1 MIILRKQTQFSKNE
15 SFEFVVEDVFSV
27 IGLGIV
33 LTGKVISGTI
43 SLNDKVDLEGKQYK
57 VIELRSFKKLLDRA
71 TKGDQ
76 IGIRLEGLSK
86 KDVKRGDKLG
96 KRTSGKIRQCDFRLY
111 IISHTKVEIRLLLF
125 DQGMGTTN

>member
-1 MIILRKQTQFSKNE
+1 MIILRQTQFSKDE

-27 IGLGIV
+27 MGLGIV

-43 SLNDKVDLEGKQYK
+43 SLNDKVDLGGKQYK
-57 VIELRSFKKLLDRA
+57 VIELRSFKKLLDSA

-86 KDVKRGDKLG
+86 KDVKRGDKLI
-96 KRTSGKIRQCDFRLY
+96 K
-111 IISHTKVEIRLLLF
+111 
-125 DQGMGTTN
+125 N

>member
-1 MIILRKQTQFSKNE
+1 MIILRQTQFSKDE

-27 IGLGIV
+27 MGLGTV

-57 VIELRSFKKLLDRA
+57 VIEIRTFKKLLDSA
-71 TKGDQ
+71 NKGDL

-86 KDVKRGDKLG
+86 KDVKRGDKLI
-96 KRTSGKIRQCDFRLY
+96 K
-111 IISHTKVEIRLLLF
+111 
-125 DQGMGTTN
+125 N

>member
-57 VIELRSFKKLLDRA
+57 VIELRSFKKLLDSA

-86 KDVKRGDKLG
+86 KDVKRGDKLI
-96 KRTSGKIRQCDFRLY
+96 KD
-111 IISHTKVEIRLLLF
+111 
-125 DQGMGTTN
+125 

>member
-1 MIILRKQTQFSKNE
+1 MIILRQTQFSKDE

-27 IGLGIV
+27 VGLGTV

-43 SLNDKVDLEGKQYK
+43 SLNDKVDLGGKQYK
-57 VIELRSFKKLLDRA
+57 VLELRSFKKLVDSA

-86 KDVKRGDKLG
+86 KDVKRGDKLI
-96 KRTSGKIRQCDFRLY
+96 K
-111 IISHTKVEIRLLLF
+111 
-125 DQGMGTTN
+125 N